1 MARKNF
7 QVKNLIIM
15 LFYYMLYVIL
25 QMKCFITTIYPNN
38 DKMKKTHMQEK
49 KLRKNQKNIYKSW
62 KNMHRYNESKEK
74 PDAVAISAEID
85 QIFQEANPD
94 IEVRVR
100 MININYGHN
109 RKVLSACKP
118 LEEYAWFVSQV
129 RENLIDNKYNKEKK
143 LLGIEDAVDKAI
155 NKMPDDFEIKN
166 FMVANRAEV
175 KDMCLTEYDEE
186 ETMQMFREEGREE

>member
-1 MARKNF
+1 
-7 QVKNLIIM
+7 
-15 LFYYMLYVIL
+15 
-25 QMKCFITTIYPNN
+25 
-38 DKMKKTHMQEK
+38 
-49 KLRKNQKNIYKSW
+49 
-62 KNMHRYNESKEK
+62 MHRYNESKEK

-186 ETMQMFREEGREE
+186 ETMQMFREEGREEWVITAIKNLMESMRWTKKQAMEALKISETEKALYSGMLEK

>member
-1 MARKNF
+1 
-7 QVKNLIIM
+7 
-15 LFYYMLYVIL
+15 
-25 QMKCFITTIYPNN
+25 
-38 DKMKKTHMQEK
+38 
-49 KLRKNQKNIYKSW
+49 
-62 KNMHRYNESKEK
+62 MHRYNESKEK
-74 PDAVAISAEID
+74 PDAAAISAEVD
-85 QIFQEANPD
+85 QIFQESNPD

-143 LLGIEDAVDKAI
+143 LLGIEDAVEYNVPYKVDKAI

-186 ETMQMFREEGREE
+186 ETMQMFREEGREEGVITAIKNLMESMRWTKEQAMEALKISETEKALYSGTLEK